1 MKAVRIHGY
10 GDRPAVEDI
19 PTPEPGP
26 DQVLVRV
33 EAASLNPL
41 DLKLQQGFMHGFY
54 PLEFPYT
61 VGTDFA
67 GTIERVGS
75 KVSGWHEGDKIVAR
89 NQETSGGGLAEYAV
103 ISADLLAKVP
113 TSVPIAS
120 AAGLPTVAGT
130 AWQALFEVA
139 QVKPNHVVLVHGGAG
154 GVGSFAVQYARA
166 AGAKVI
172 ATASGPGV
180 EIARKLGANEVVDYE
195 TTDFTQAVSNVDF
208 VLDTVGGETQQ
219 RSYTVLRPGGTLI
232 ATPSPPDEDAARERG
247 VNAVFVVHSSD
258 ASRLKRV
265 VDDVDR
271 TGTTILVDRTVA
283 LDAIDE
289 AVAHLATGHAH
300 GKILF
305 AVS

>member
-10 GDRPAVEDI
+10 GDRPTVEDI

-41 DLKLQQGFMHGFY
+41 DLKLQQGFMQGFY

-75 KVSGWHEGDKIVAR
+75 EVSGWHEGDKIVAR

-180 EIARKLGANEVVDYE
+180 EIARKLGADEVIDYE
-195 TTDFTQAVSNVDF
+195 ATDFTQAVSNVDF

-289 AVAHLATGHAH
+289 AVAHLATGHVH

-305 AVS
+305 AV

>member
-10 GDRPAVEDI
+10 GDRPTVEDI

-41 DLKLQQGFMHGFY
+41 DLKLQQGFMQGFY

-305 AVS
+305 AV